1 MTMETTL
8 LIIGGGPGG
17 YVAAIR
23 AGQLGIKTVL
33 VEGGQVGGTC
43 LNVGCIPSKALIHA
57 AEEFHK
63 ACHYAGA
70 GADASPLG
78 IRTSAPSID
87 IARTVGWKDGIV
99 KRLTGGVGAL
109 LKKNGV
115 QVVRGWARILDG
127 KTVEVRGSEAGS
139 GAGATL
145 GAGAANDAGGQP
157 TRIRC
162 EHLLLA
168 TGSEA
173 IELPFLPFGGKVVS
187 ATEALSPETL
197 PGHLVV
203 VGAGYIGLE
212 LGTAYRKL
220 GARVTVVEAAGRVLP
235 AYDDELVRPV
245 AARLKA
251 LSVGLQLE
259 SSVLGLSEDG
269 ASVRVRNGGGEEVA
283 IAADRVLVAVGRR
296 PRTAG
301 FGLESLMLDMNGPN
315 SRAVRIDNQCRTSMR
330 NVWAI
335 GDLTGEPMLAHRAMA
350 QGEMVA
356 EIIAGKRRHFTPA
369 AIPAVCFTDPEV
381 VVVGLTPQEAAQQGL
396 DCISASFPFTANGRA
411 MTIEATDG
419 FVRVLARKD
428 NHLIVGWQA
437 VGSGVSELSTA
448 FVQSIEMGAQLEDVG
463 GTIHAHPTLGE
474 AVQEAALRALGHAL
488 HI

>member
-33 VEGGQVGGTC
+33 VESGQLGGTC

-63 ACHYAGA
+63 ACHYAAQGP
-70 GADASPLG
+70 DASPLG
-78 IRTSAPSID
+78 IRTGAPSID
-87 IARTVGWKDGIV
+87 VKRTVAWKEGIV

-115 QVVRGWARILDG
+115 QVVRGWARIVDG
-127 KTVEVRGSEAGS
+127 KTVEVRNIEGGGSAS
-139 GAGATL
+139 
-145 GAGAANDAGGQP
+145 AANDAGGQT

-173 IELPFLPFGGKVVS
+173 VELPFMPFGGKVVS

-197 PGHLVV
+197 PEHLVV

-245 AARLKA
+245 AARLKS
-251 LSVGLQLE
+251 LGVELHLE

-269 ASVRVRNGGGEEVA
+269 KGVRMKNAGGQEVTL
-283 IAADRVLVAVGRR
+283 AADRVLVAVGRR
-296 PRTAG
+296 PSTTG
-301 FGLESLMLDMNGPN
+301 YGLESLMLDMNG
-315 SRAVRIDNQCRTSMR
+315 RAVRVDNQCRSSMR

-381 VVVGLTPQEAAQQGL
+381 VVVGLTPQEAAKQGL
-396 DCISASFPFTANGRA
+396 DCISASFPYAANGRA
-411 MTIEATDG
+411 MTIEGTEG
-419 FVRVLARKD
+419 FVRVVARKD

-437 VGSGVSELSTA
+437 VGSAVSELSTA